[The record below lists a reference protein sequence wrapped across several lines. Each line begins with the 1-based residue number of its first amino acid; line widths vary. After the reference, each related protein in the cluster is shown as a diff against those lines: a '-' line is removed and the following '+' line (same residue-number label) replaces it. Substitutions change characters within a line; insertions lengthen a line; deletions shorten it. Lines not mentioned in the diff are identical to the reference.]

1 MRRTADK
8 TRIVALRAATTRAV
22 KIRIPMTSIA
32 TINGKSIQDLTTTIG
47 KSHETCTTSIVTTGR
62 EASGT
67 AIDCLRNTNRG
78 SAKATCS
85 IGTCAER
92 FTRFLR
98 TITDVYL
105 LLHAAIVTSSSAGM
119 LV

>member
-1 MRRTADK
+1 MAR
-8 TRIVALRAATTRAV
+8 
-22 KIRIPMTSIA
+22 IA

-47 KSHETCTTSIVTTGR
+47 KSHETGTTSIMIVGR
-62 EASGT
+62 EASGI

-85 IGTCAER
+85 IEICAEG

-98 TITDVYL
+98 TITVVYL
-105 LLHAAIVTSSSAGM
+105 LRHMAIVTSSSAGTFA
-119 LV
+119 